1 MPSDMELTWLA
12 FRKYEKK
19 QSHYSTKATGEL
31 HISDYRLNWNFQ
43 DYIQKWL
50 ECYRNALRGP
60 RHVKKATHDNGG
72 NQWNNAKMCFEACI
86 S

>member
-43 DYIQKWL
+43 DYIQK
-50 ECYRNALRGP
+50 
-60 RHVKKATHDNGG
+60 
-72 NQWNNAKMCFEACI
+72 
-86 S
+86 